1 MEDFVL
7 TTENYYSPEA
17 DARYMSFHNFMAF
30 NSYMGI
36 QACESKALAILDGE
50 WEEPTTDAM
59 LIGSYVDSYF
69 EGTLDTFRNEH
80 PELFKKD
87 GSLYAKYEVA
97 ERCIKRIEEDDFFM
111 QMLGFE
117 VKRDEDGKITRLN
130 VIGEHQKIMTGYWA
144 GCEWKI
150 KMDSYI
156 PDVAI
161 VDLKTSAN
169 IHKSWN
175 VEDFGR
181 VSFVEYWFYTG
192 QLALYQKIVEINTG
206 KKLPCFIAVV
216 TKEEYPEI
224 EIVGIDQLTLDHALN
239 FIETNIVT
247 TLMVKN
253 REVEPVPCGKCDY
266 CKSKKKLF
274 EAISMRDLIE
284 EGGDFY

>member
-1 MEDFVL
+1 MAEEFILDS
-7 TTENYYSPEA
+7 TNYYSNEA
-17 DARYMSFHNFMAF
+17 DKRYMSVHQYLSF
-30 NSYMGI
+30 NGYMGI
-36 QACESKALAILDGE
+36 SGCESKALATLDGE

-69 EGTLDTFRNEH
+69 EGTLEQFREAH

-87 GSLYAKYEVA
+87 GSLYAKYDIA
-97 ERCIKRIEEDDFFM
+97 EKCIERIKEDDFFM
-111 QMLGFE
+111 QMLS
-117 VKRDEDGKITRLN
+117 
-130 VIGEHQKIMTGYWA
+130 GEKQKIMTGYWG

-175 VEDFGR
+175 VSDYGR
-181 VSFVEYWFYTG
+181 VSFIEYWAYTL

-206 KKLPCFIAVV
+206 KKLPCYIAVV

-224 EIVGIDQLTLDHALN
+224 EVVGIDQTTLDHALN
-239 FIETNIVT
+239 TIEMNIAS
-247 TLMVKN
+247 TLMVKDK
-253 REVEPVPCGKCDY
+253 EVEPISCGKCNY
-266 CKSKKKLF
+266 CKKHKKLKG
-274 EAISMRDLIE
+274 AISMMDLIND
-284 EGGDFY
+284 GGENFDY